1 MRIKHTLLAALVVC
15 PLSVAPLMAE
25 NESTANAAAAARI
38 RDNVGY
44 LASDELEGR
53 GVGTDGLNKA
63 SKFMAEQLK
72 QIGLDMTAVG
82 GQPFQSFEVV
92 TEAKLGPEDKNRLKL
107 VGPGEKEAVPLE
119 LGKQFNP
126 LAAGGSGKFDLPI
139 VFVGFGITAPD
150 LLYDD
155 YAGVDVKGKAVLMLR
170 KEPQGDPHNP
180 HSAFNG
186 PHPTRH
192 ATFSRKISNAYQHG
206 AAAVIMVNNLGEIET
221 RHEDQQNVWNTA
233 VADIAKT
240 QAEFESLAEDAPEEK
255 KTELR
260 DKLTD
265 LAKTIAESGAKLK
278 EGTDEV
284 LPFMGAGSD
293 ESHPELPV
301 YFVLRD
307 AVDPV
312 VKQALGKSLAE
323 LEAGINEA
331 QKPKTFALA
340 DWQAIGETDLI
351 REKAKI
357 SNVIGVLPGEG
368 PLADEYILIGA
379 HYDHIG
385 YGGEGSLAPW
395 THEIH
400 NGADDNA
407 SGAVALLE
415 TARRIVAQDKK
426 PKRTIVFVGFTG
438 EERGL
443 LGSAYYVKHPVF
455 DLKKTVAMLNM
466 DMVGRLTDEKLI
478 ISGSGTAKE
487 FEPLIDKLNEGYK
500 FAVTKDP
507 SGFGPSDHASFYA
520 KEIPVMHFFT
530 GTHDDYHRPSD
541 DVEKLDIDGI
551 RRIASMLADAAI
563 AIDAMPAPPEYVA
576 IAPESTER
584 RTGSRPYFG
593 SIPDFSVVGKG
604 YALQGVS
611 PDSPAEK
618 AGLKAGDI
626 IIKLGDAKIAGLE
639 DFDGALRAFK
649 AGDKAN
655 VTIMRSGME
664 ITLTVTLAAPR

>member
-1 MRIKHTLLAALVVC
+1 
-15 PLSVAPLMAE
+15 MAE
-25 NESTANAAAAARI
+25 TDVANREAANKAAESRI
-38 RDNVGY
+38 RDNVGF

-53 GVGTDGLNKA
+53 GVGTAGLSKA
-63 SKFMAEQLK
+63 AKFMAEQMKEL
-72 QIGLDMTAVG
+72 GLDMTAVG
-82 GQPFQSFEVV
+82 GQPFQKFEVV
-92 TEAKLGPEDKNRLKL
+92 TEAKLGPDEKNTLKL
-107 VGPGEKEAVPLE
+107 VGPKTKEVTPLVLGE
-119 LGKQFNP
+119 QFNP

-139 VFVGFGITAPD
+139 VFVGYGITAPD
-150 LLYDD
+150 LEYDD
-155 YAGVDVKGKAVLMLR
+155 YAGLDVKGKAVLMLR

-180 HSAFNG
+180 HSPFGG

-221 RHEDQQNVWNTA
+221 RVEDQQNVWNTA
-233 VADIAKT
+233 IADIAKV
-240 QAEFESLAEDAPEEK
+240 QAEYDALGDDAAADK
-255 KTELR
+255 KVELR

-265 LAKTIAESGAKLK
+265 LAKTIADSGAKLK
-278 EGTDEV
+278 DGTDEV

-301 YFVLRD
+301 YFVLRS
-307 AVDPV
+307 AIDPV
-312 VKQALGKSLAE
+312 VQAALGKSLVEMETA
-323 LEAGINEA
+323 INDDKQPHSRVIA
-331 QKPKTFALA
+331 NWK
-340 DWQAIGETDLI
+340 AIGQTDVI
-351 REKAKI
+351 REKAEI
-357 SNVIGVLPGEG
+357 SNVIGVLKGEG
-368 PLADEYILIGA
+368 PQAEEIVLIGA

-415 TARRIVAQDKK
+415 TARQIVSRDGK
-426 PKRTIVFVGFTG
+426 PQRTIVFIGFTG

-443 LGSAYYVKHPVF
+443 LGSAYYVKHPVL
-455 DLKKTVAMLNM
+455 DLEKTVAMLNM
-466 DMVGRLTDEKLI
+466 DMVGRLTDDKLI
-478 ISGSGTAKE
+478 ISGSGTAQE
-487 FEPLIDKLNEGYK
+487 FDALIDKLNENYK

-507 SGFGPSDHASFYA
+507 GGFGPSDHASFYA

-541 DVEKLDIDGI
+541 DVEKLDIAGI

-563 AIDAMPAPPEYVA
+563 AIDAMPAPPQYVA

-593 SIPDFSVVGKG
+593 SIPDFSVVGQG

-626 IIKLGDAKIAGLE
+626 IVKLGESKIAGLE

-649 AGDKAN
+649 AGDKAK

-664 ITLTVTLAAPR
+664 ITLTVTLASPR

>member
-1 MRIKHTLLAALVVC
+1 MRITSTFWVTVVICPLLA
-15 PLSVAPLMAE
+15 APLMAE
-25 NESTANAAAAARI
+25 KESAAKAADTRI
-38 RDNVGY
+38 RENVGF

-53 GVGTDGLNKA
+53 GVGTAGLTKA
-63 SKFMAEQLK
+63 AQFMAEQMK
-72 QIGLDMTAVG
+72 SIGLDTTAVG
-82 GQPFQSFEVV
+82 GKPFQSFTVV
-92 TEAKLGPEDKNRLKL
+92 TDAKLGPADQNLLKL
-107 VGPGEKEAVPLE
+107 VGPDQKEAAPLE

-139 VFVGFGITAPD
+139 VFVGYGITAPD

-155 YAGVDVKGKAVLMLR
+155 YADTDVKGKAVLMLR

-180 HSAFNG
+180 HSAFGG

-206 AAAVIMVNNLGEIET
+206 AAAVIMVNNLDELES
-221 RHEDQQNVWNTA
+221 RREDQQNVWNTA
-233 VADIAKT
+233 VSDIAKT
-240 QAEFESLAEDAPEEK
+240 QAEFSALDADAADEQ

-265 LAKTIAESGAKLK
+265 LAKTIAESGEKLK
-278 EGTDEV
+278 DGTDEV
-284 LPFMGAGSD
+284 LPFLGAGSD
-293 ESHPELPV
+293 ASHPELPV
-301 YFVLRD
+301 YFALRS
-307 AVDPV
+307 AIDPV
-312 VKQALGKSLAE
+312 VQQALDKSLAE
-323 LEAGINEA
+323 LEASINMT
-331 QKPKTFALA
+331 QKPQSVAVTGWK
-340 DWQAIGETDLI
+340 AIGETEVI
-351 REKAKI
+351 REQAEV
-357 SNVIGVLPGEG
+357 SNVIGVLHGEG
-368 PLADEYILIGA
+368 PLADEIILIGA

-415 TARRIVAQDKK
+415 AARRIVGSDEK
-426 PKRTIVFVGFTG
+426 PQRTIVFIGFTG

-455 DLKKTVAMLNM
+455 SLEKTVAMLNM
-466 DMVGRLTDEKLI
+466 DMVGRLKDEKLI

-487 FEPLIDKLNEGYK
+487 FEALIDQLNGDYQ
-500 FAVTKDP
+500 FVVTKDP
-507 SGFGPSDHASFYA
+507 GGYGPSDHASFYA

-541 DVEKLDIDGI
+541 DVEKLDIAGI
-551 RRIASMLADAAI
+551 RRIASMLADAAL

-611 PDSPAEK
+611 PESPADK

-626 IIKLGDAKIAGLE
+626 IVQLGDSKIAGLE
-639 DFDGALRAFK
+639 DFDGALRGFK
-649 AGDKAN
+649 AGEKAK
-655 VTIMRSGME
+655 VTIMRDGME

>member
-1 MRIKHTLLAALVVC
+1 MRIKNTLLAALVAC
-15 PLSVAPLMAE
+15 PVLVSPLMAE
-25 NESTANAAAAARI
+25 NEAAIKAAESRI
-38 RDNVGY
+38 RDHVGF

-53 GVGTDGLNKA
+53 GVGTTGLNKA
-63 SKFMAEQLK
+63 SQFMAGQLTAL
-72 QIGLDMTAVG
+72 GLDMTAVG
-82 GQPFQSFEVV
+82 GKPFQTFEVV
-92 TEAKLGPEDKNRLKL
+92 TEAKLGPDDKNTLKL
-107 VGPGEKEAVPLE
+107 VGPEAKEAAPLE

-139 VFVGFGITAPD
+139 VFVGYGITAPD
-150 LLYDD
+150 LMYDD
-155 YAGVDVKGKAVLMLR
+155 YADIDVKGKAVLMLR

-180 HSAFNG
+180 HSPFGG
-186 PHPTRH
+186 PHPSRH
-192 ATFSRKISNAYQHG
+192 ATFSRKISNAYQQG
-206 AAAVIMVNNLGEIET
+206 AAAVIMVNNLDEIET
-221 RHEDQQNVWNTA
+221 RVEDQQNVWNTA
-233 VADIAKT
+233 VADMAKV
-240 QAEFESLAEDAPEEK
+240 QAEYDALADDAPEEK
-255 KTELR
+255 KIELR

-265 LAKTIAESGAKLK
+265 LAKTISESGAKLK

-293 ESHPELPV
+293 ESHPNLPV
-301 YFVLRD
+301 YFALRS
-307 AVDPV
+307 AIDPV
-312 VKQALGKSLAE
+312 VKKALNNSLAD
-323 LEAGINEA
+323 LEAKINEA
-331 QKPKTFALA
+331 KKPHSAVLA
-340 DWQAIGETDLI
+340 DWKAVGETDVI
-351 REKAKI
+351 REKAEI
-357 SNVIGVLPGEG
+357 SNVIGVLHGEG
-368 PLADEYILIGA
+368 PLADEIILIGA

-415 TARRIVAQDKK
+415 TARKIVGRDGK
-426 PKRTIVFVGFTG
+426 PKRTIVFIGFTG

-455 DLKKTVAMLNM
+455 DLEKTVAMLNM
-466 DMVGRLTDEKLI
+466 DMVGRLTDDKLI

-487 FEPLIDKLNEGYK
+487 FESLIDKLNEEYK

-507 SGFGPSDHASFYA
+507 GGFGPSDHASFYA

-541 DVEKLDIDGI
+541 DVEKLDIAGI

-563 AIDAMPAPPEYVA
+563 AVDAMPAPPEYVA

-593 SIPDFSVVGKG
+593 SIPDFSVVGQG

-611 PDSPAEK
+611 PDSPAAK
-618 AGLKAGDI
+618 AGMKAGDI
-626 IIKLGDAKIAGLE
+626 IVKLGDNKIAGLE
-639 DFDGALRAFK
+639 DFDGALRGYK
-649 AGDKAN
+649 AGDKAK

>member
-1 MRIKHTLLAALVVC
+1 MSTIWAAVVICPLLA
-15 PLSVAPLMAE
+15 APLMAE
-25 NESTANAAAAARI
+25 KESAAKAADARI
-38 RDNVGY
+38 RENVGF

-53 GVGTDGLNKA
+53 GVGTAGLTKA
-63 SKFMAEQLK
+63 AQFMAK
-72 QIGLDMTAVG
+72 QMKAIGLDTTAVG
-82 GQPFQSFEVV
+82 GKPFQSFTVV
-92 TEAKLGPEDKNRLKL
+92 TDAKLGPADQNLLKL
-107 VGPGEKEAVPLE
+107 VGPDQKEAAPLE

-139 VFVGFGITAPD
+139 VFVGYGITAPD

-155 YAGVDVKGKAVLMLR
+155 YAETDVKGKAVLMLR

-180 HSAFNG
+180 HSAFGG

-206 AAAVIMVNNLGEIET
+206 AAAVIMVNNLDELES
-221 RHEDQQNVWNTA
+221 RREDQQNVWNTA
-233 VADIAKT
+233 VADIVKT
-240 QAEFESLAEDAPEEK
+240 QAEFAALTADAPEEK
-255 KTELR
+255 QTELR

-265 LAKTIAESGAKLK
+265 LAKTIADSGEKLQA
-278 EGTDEV
+278 GTDEV
-284 LPFMGAGSD
+284 LPFLGAGSD
-293 ESHPELPV
+293 ASHPELPV
-301 YFVLRD
+301 YFVLRS
-307 AVDPV
+307 AIDPV
-312 VKQALGKSLAE
+312 VQQALNKSLAD
-323 LEAGINEA
+323 LEASINA
-331 QKPKTFALA
+331 DQKPQSVAVTGWK
-340 DWQAIGETDLI
+340 AIGETDVI
-351 REKAKI
+351 REQAEV
-357 SNVIGVLPGEG
+357 SNVIGVLHGEG
-368 PLADEYILIGA
+368 PLADEIILIGA

-415 TARRIVAQDKK
+415 AARRIVGRDQK
-426 PKRTIVFVGFTG
+426 PKRTIVFIGFTG

-455 DLKKTVAMLNM
+455 RLEKTVAMLNM
-466 DMVGRLTDEKLI
+466 DMVGRLKDEKLI

-487 FEPLIDKLNEGYK
+487 FEALIDQLNGDYQ
-500 FAVTKDP
+500 FVVTKDP
-507 SGFGPSDHASFYA
+507 GGYGPSDHASFYA

-541 DVEKLDIDGI
+541 DVEKLDIAGI

-611 PDSPAEK
+611 PESPADK

-626 IIKLGDAKIAGLE
+626 IVKLGESKIAGLE
-639 DFDGALRAFK
+639 DFDGALRGFK
-649 AGDKAN
+649 AGDKAK
-655 VTIMRSGME
+655 VTIMRDGME